1 MERLLRVAT
10 WLAAGMLGLGLVLW
24 LAGVPHA
31 ATLMH
36 AGLWLLI
43 ATPITR
49 AIMALVEY
57 VTTRDWT
64 FVLLTAVVLAC
75 LVFPA
80 LRFLS
85 SLR

>member
-1 MERLLRVAT
+1 MERAVRMAS
-10 WLAAGMLGLGLVLW
+10 WLAAGMLGVGLVLW
-24 LAGVPHA
+24 LAGAVQA
-31 ATLMH
+31 VALMH

-43 ATPITR
+43 ATPVAR
-49 AIMALVEY
+49 AGMALAGYVVE
-57 VTTRDWT
+57 RDWR

-75 LVFPA
+75 LIFPV